1 MQAVL
6 PTKGQSSSWIETAWQ
21 LAIKCSQLTFS
32 LFSQDRGFAGKQI
45 SVSFVII
52 TDVSNISPSA
62 VFSSSEKA
70 LLFSD
75 ASWSWIEARITLVW
89 ISSTQKLRLFTHY
102 DENILCASYSA
113 TIIRTNHHHHFHH
126 DGLGEGLVGQQFPGP
141 HSPLVKNHSL
151 SSIFLTTGR
160 DDRSC
165 WECCLSQYS
174 PQKSSTAGWSES
186 MDTRILLSE
195 MVGALRKLLMVAQF
209 LLYLKTSFSA

>member
-160 DDRSC
+160 DDLAGNVVCLNTALRSLQQQVDQRA
-165 WECCLSQYS
+165 WPQEYFFLKWLGPSENYSWSLSFFYIWK
-174 PQKSSTAGWSES
+174 KS
-186 MDTRILLSE
+186 RIL
-195 MVGALRKLLMVAQF
+195 M
-209 LLYLKTSFSA
+209 